1 MFNRGV
7 WGGGVRWGWGVGNW
21 VVSGII
27 WWVVVCGSV
36 VVWCKVC
43 GGMSVWVCK
52 GGFIVWVL
60 FLPNSTRPAILWTS
74 SRIVVRGV
82 GVGICVSVGLMFVW
96 EGWDV
101 VM

>member
-1 MFNRGV
+1 M
-7 WGGGVRWGWGVGNW
+7 
-21 VVSGII
+21 
-27 WWVVVCGSV
+27 
-36 VVWCKVC
+36 VVWFCVVRFVEVC
-43 GGMSVWVCK
+43 QFGIVSSE

-60 FLPNSTRPAILWTS
+60 FLPNSIRPAILWTS

>member
-1 MFNRGV
+1 M
-7 WGGGVRWGWGVGNW
+7 
-21 VVSGII
+21 
-27 WWVVVCGSV
+27 VVCGSV
-36 VVWCKVC
+36 VLCCKVC
-43 GGMSVWVCK
+43 GGMSVWDCE

-60 FLPNSTRPAILWTS
+60 FLPNSIRPAILWTS